1 MPTATYEPIQTQTL
15 SSATQTVTLSSI
27 PGTYTDLVLVISPA
41 SATASGSAIRM
52 RINGDTTA
60 SNYSMTWLQG
70 LGSGTSMGQRE
81 QNDAALGYQVGV
93 TNSFVNAYILNFMNY
108 ANTSAF
114 KTYVGR
120 GNSGIDGTH
129 VAAMLYRSTSAITS
143 MSFTVGPFNTPNNNF
158 AVGSTFTLYGI
169 KAA

>member
-1 MPTATYEPIQTQTL
+1 MPATYEPIQTQTL
-15 SSATQTVTLSSI
+15 GSATQTVTLSSI
-27 PGTYTDLVLVISPA
+27 PGTYTDLVLVMSFA
-41 SATASGSAIRM
+41 TETASGSAIRL

-60 SNYSMTWLQG
+60 SNYSTTFLQG
-70 LGSGTSMGQRE
+70 QGSGTSMGHRE
-81 QNDAALGYQVGV
+81 QNDAALGYQIGA

-120 GNSGIDGTH
+120 VNSGIDGTGLN
-129 VAAMLYRSTSAITS
+129 AMLYRSTSAITS
-143 MSFTVGPFNTPNNNF
+143 MSFRVGNYSYPTNNF
-158 AVGSTFTLYGI
+158 AAGSTFTLYGI